1 MAYDKL
7 THIIGVIA
15 PEAVNKLVLLQELHN
30 KQIAAMMA
38 KNKANMDVMM
48 ARITAWFVPTYRMAT
63 SSLYE
68 GKAA

>member
-1 MAYDKL
+1 MDRR
-7 THIIGVIA
+7 IVSV
-15 PEAVNKLVLLQELHN
+15 EQVNSYLLCQLDLCSVELHN

-38 KNKANMDVMM
+38 IHKANMDVMM
-48 ARITAWFVPTYRMAT
+48 ARIKAWFVPTYRMAT